1 MLRGLVYCTATYLA
15 CPLSLPLLPLLPL
28 PPPLLLPFGAFSLL
42 AIALLSC
49 AIWSDMAL
57 IYVAIASVDAFVLSQ
72 MLVACSSCLTAAC
85 AILAINWRSS
95 SPRLA
100 LVAWFTL
107 SKLCLPAVPPL
118 FCS

>member
-15 CPLSLPLLPLLPL
+15 CPLSLPLPLLLPL
-28 PPPLLLPFGAFSLL
+28 PPPLLLLFGVSSLL
-42 AIALLSC
+42 AIALVSC

-57 IYVAIASVDAFVLSQ
+57 ICAAIASVVAFVLSR
-72 MLVACSSCLTAAC
+72 MLAACSSCLNAAC
-85 AILAINWRSS
+85 AILAMYWQSS
-95 SPRLA
+95 LPQLA
-100 LVAWFTL
+100 SVAWFTL